1 VARAAREG
9 TCVQKDLKRAVIPLE
24 TVLEALWFP
33 TTPDRNKS
41 AWALVR
47 LVEAEGTVHR
57 EHILERAGEP
67 LLEMVAMQA
76 PVDRE
81 PAHQVLALLAGRDL
95 GEDGE
100 VWRQWVRSVLGGGEA
115 KRKAAR

>member
-1 VARAAREG
+1 
-9 TCVQKDLKRAVIPLE
+9 
-24 TVLEALWFP
+24 
-33 TTPDRNKS
+33 
-41 AWALVR
+41 VR

-67 LLEMVAMQA
+67 LLEMVAMQE

-81 PAHQVLALLAGRDL
+81 PAHKVLTLLAERDL

-100 VWRQWVRSVLGGGEA
+100 VWRQWVRSVLGD
-115 KRKAAR
+115 KTKKKAAR